1 MGLGADAD
9 LKDNSNFFGT
19 NNEASRF
26 DLVRP
31 KIGSQVD
38 YSDIHLFQNNTRG
51 EVKDYADEDQ
61 AENKNEFSKLDQD
74 FSMNIIKEDSKV
86 DTSQLAKDLQD
97 QEREVEKK
105 KSVD

>member
-38 YSDIHLFQNNTRG
+38 YSDIHLFQNNTQG
-51 EVKDYADEDQ
+51 EVKD
-61 AENKNEFSKLDQD
+61 
-74 FSMNIIKEDSKV
+74 
-86 DTSQLAKDLQD
+86 
-97 QEREVEKK
+97 
-105 KSVD
+105 